1 MMHNMLSLNEKSR
14 EMRFSVRMGALFL
27 ILLSVVFVQQSAART
42 VTDEVGRQL
51 SVPDPD
57 NLKRIVSLA
66 PSITEVIFALG
77 KEDLL
82 AGVTQF
88 SDYPPEAKDLPRV
101 GSYVHLDL
109 EKIVALKPDLCIGI
123 KDGNPVAVVQKLE
136 RLGIPVYAIDPRDIN
151 GVLETI
157 TKLGHLLGAEK
168 QAKRIVSHMRN
179 RMERVKSLVAK
190 SPRKPRVFFQIGVSP
205 IVSAG
210 TETYI
215 HELITLAG
223 GKNLAEGP
231 VPYPRYSREQVLGL
245 SPDILIITSMA
256 RGASFERVKEQWSQW
271 QSMPAVR
278 NDRIVL
284 MDSNLCD
291 RPTPRLIDAL
301 ELISKTIHPEL
312 HKKKP

>member
-1 MMHNMLSLNEKSR
+1 MKNPMIR
-14 EMRFSVRMGALFL
+14 RFSVRMCALFL
-27 ILLSVVFVQQSAART
+27 ILLPVVFVQQSAART

-51 SVPDPD
+51 NVPDR
-57 NLKRIVSLA
+57 LKRIVSLA

-82 AGVTQF
+82 TGITQF
-88 SDYPPEAKDLPRV
+88 SDYPPETKDLPGV

-123 KDGNPVAVVQKLE
+123 KDGNPIAVVQKLE

-151 GVLETI
+151 SVLETI

-168 QAKRIVSHMRN
+168 KARSIVADMRS

-190 SPRKPRVFFQIGVSP
+190 SHHKPRVFFQIGVSP

-210 TETYI
+210 TKTYI

-278 NDRIVL
+278 NDGIVL

-301 ELISKTIHPEL
+301 EIISKTIHPEL
-312 HKKKP
+312 YEKRP

>member
-1 MMHNMLSLNEKSR
+1 MRSISSLNKRSHDTH
-14 EMRFSVRMGALFL
+14 FSLRMCALFL
-27 ILLSVVFVQQSAART
+27 ILLPVVFVQQSAART
-42 VTDEVGRQL
+42 VTDEVGRRL
-51 SVPDPD
+51 KVPDPD

-82 AGVTQF
+82 AGITQF
-88 SDYPPEAKDLPRV
+88 SDYPPETRNLPRV

-123 KDGNPVAVVQKLE
+123 KDGNPIAVVQKLE

-151 GVLETI
+151 SVLETI

-168 QAKRIVSHMRN
+168 KAKSIVSDMRS

-190 SPRKPRVFFQIGVSP
+190 NPHKPRVFFQIGVSP

-223 GKNLAEGP
+223 GNNLAKGP

-245 SPDILIITSMA
+245 SPEILIITSMA

-271 QSMPAVR
+271 TSMPAVR

-301 ELISKTIHPEL
+301 EIIAKIIHPEL
-312 HKKKP
+312 YKKRP

>member
-1 MMHNMLSLNEKSR
+1 MHNMLSLNEKSR

-27 ILLSVVFVQQSAART
+27 ILLLVVFVQQSAART

-51 SVPDPD
+51 SVPDPT
-57 NLKRIVSLA
+57 NLRRIVSLA

-157 TKLGHLLGAEK
+157 TKLGHLLGAGK
-168 QAKRIVSHMRN
+168 QAEKHCFPH
-179 RMERVKSLVAK
+179 AK
-190 SPRKPRVFFQIGVSP
+190 SHGTGKILGRQKPAQ
-205 IVSAG
+205 
-210 TETYI
+210 
-215 HELITLAG
+215 
-223 GKNLAEGP
+223 
-231 VPYPRYSREQVLGL
+231 
-245 SPDILIITSMA
+245 
-256 RGASFERVKEQWSQW
+256 
-271 QSMPAVR
+271 
-278 NDRIVL
+278 
-284 MDSNLCD
+284 
-291 RPTPRLIDAL
+291 TPRLFSNRRFAHCVSGHRDL
-301 ELISKTIHPEL
+301 YS
-312 HKKKP
+312 